1 MSVSSRI
8 LVVDD
13 NPVICEL
20 IQEVLNSAEM
30 EAFTRTYSAQST
42 LLLAREKFDAVFLDV
57 RMPSASQGTVPSVI
71 KVSWFCARIVQEQC
85 KLFRGDDSE
94 GQAGAQSTEL

>member
-1 MSVSSRI
+1 MRSRV

-30 EAFTRTYSAQST
+30 EAFTLTDSSQAA

-71 KVSWFCARIVQEQC
+71 KVSWFSVQNGDKRIRTNQVA
-85 KLFRGDDSE
+85 DSVK
-94 GQAGAQSTEL
+94 G

>member
-1 MSVSSRI
+1 MSVPSRI

-20 IQEVLNSAEM
+20 IQEVLSSAEM
-30 EAFTRTYSAQST
+30 EAFTLTDSSQAA
-42 LLLAREKFDAVFLDV
+42 LHLAREKFDAVFLDV

-71 KVSWFCARIVQEQC
+71 KVSWFSAQNGCKRIRTNQ
-85 KLFRGDDSE
+85 DADSVK
-94 GQAGAQSTEL
+94 G